1 MTTSANILVV
11 DDDSG
16 VRSFLEEMLAR
27 DGHRAA
33 PVESGEAALERI
45 GPEEFDIALVDLR
58 LGGVGGME
66 VLAALRERSPDTAV
80 IVMTGH
86 ATLDTALEALRQG
99 AHDYLFKPCKV
110 VELRESIRTALLKRQ
125 QQLQQRGL
133 LGQLMQQLT
142 DLRTE
147 PGAVQ
152 AVAPEPP
159 PDRLPAGR
167 PSAEDASRFL
177 RQGTLIV
184 DMMRHVITVDG
195 HMLELS
201 PTEFALLAY
210 LVSEFPRVISS
221 HELVRAVQGYEC
233 TPWEARETLRYH
245 IHRIRRKVRGVTG
258 HADLIRTVRGVG
270 YTLGEVNISAQA

>member
-1 MTTSANILVV
+1 
-11 DDDSG
+11 
-16 VRSFLEEMLAR
+16 
-27 DGHRAA
+27 
-33 PVESGEAALERI
+33 
-45 GPEEFDIALVDLR
+45 
-58 LGGVGGME
+58 
-66 VLAALRERSPDTAV
+66 
-80 IVMTGH
+80 MTGY

-142 DLRTE
+142 DLGAV
-147 PGAVQ
+147 PGAVPVSRQ
-152 AVAPEPP
+152 EQTLGE
-159 PDRLPAGR
+159 LPVVL
-167 PSAEDASRFL
+167 PSAEDAARFL
-177 RQGTLIV
+177 RQGNLIV

-233 TPWEARETLRYH
+233 EPWEARETLRYH
-245 IHRIRRKVRGVTG
+245 IHRIRRKVRGITG
-258 HADLIRTVRGVG
+258 RTDLIRTVRGVG
-270 YTLGEVNISAQA
+270 YTLGEVDVSARF

>member
-1 MTTSANILVV
+1 MTTSANVLVV
-11 DDDSG
+11 DDDAG
-16 VRSFLEEMLAR
+16 IRAFLEEMLVR
-27 DGHRAA
+27 DGHCAVA
-33 PVESGEAALERI
+33 VESGEAALERI
-45 GPEEFDIALVDLR
+45 GQEEFDIALVDLR

-66 VLAALRERSPDTAV
+66 VLAALRQRSPDTAV
-80 IVMTGH
+80 IVMTGY

-142 DLRTE
+142 DLGAV
-147 PGAVQ
+147 PGAVPVSRQ
-152 AVAPEPP
+152 EQTLGE
-159 PDRLPAGR
+159 LPVVL
-167 PSAEDASRFL
+167 PSAEDAARFL
-177 RQGTLIV
+177 RQGNLIV

-233 TPWEARETLRYH
+233 EPWEARETLRYH
-245 IHRIRRKVRGVTG
+245 IHRIRRKVRGITG
-258 HADLIRTVRGVG
+258 RTDLIRTVRGVG
-270 YTLGEVNISAQA
+270 YTLGEVDVSARF